1 MTDIVK
7 KEILENLNTYRFYVL
22 TGLIFSMILISII
35 VSYGDYHLRVENYNI
50 LRPEPKETDKIIFPP
65 EPLSIYARGL
75 DANAGRL
82 YQLSF
87 RGIQVQPSQQSIN
100 RVSSLF
106 SLPDMLFVIKVIL
119 ALIALLFS
127 FDAVCGEKEQ
137 GTLKLILAGR
147 IRRVSV
153 VLGKLAGRYLLVFV
167 PFCVLFLISS
177 AVVSLL
183 PDVRAGVEYWTRL
196 AIILAG
202 SALYVTC
209 FVALG
214 TLISSLVHR
223 SSTSMMVCLAAW
235 VLLVFVVPNMG
246 ATVAQAIGDVPP
258 ADRVEMQQ
266 RLATIQ
272 SVFETQQQMKNA
284 QEKDYS
290 RIMFQIRESNNH
302 LFQTYRPELNRLID
316 LTRTVVRCSPSGA
329 FGFLVTEMANTGID
343 RDIRIKDAIWMF
355 IERNFKRFGGL
366 EKGEAE
372 QFQFRP
378 SSTGEQIAGVALPD
392 ALLLLIMP
400 AVLVA
405 LAVGSF
411 MRYDPR

>member
-1 MTDIVK
+1 MTEIVR

-22 TGLIFSMILISII
+22 IGLIFSMMLISII

-50 LRPEPKETDKIIFPP
+50 LRPGPKETDKIILPP
-65 EPLSIYARGL
+65 EPLSIFARGL

-82 YQLSF
+82 YQLSS
-87 RGIQVQPSQQSIN
+87 RGVEVQPNQQSIN

-106 SLPDMLFVIKVIL
+106 SMPDMLFVTRVIL
-119 ALIALLFS
+119 SLIALLFS

-137 GTLKLILAGR
+137 GTLKVILAGG
-147 IRRVSV
+147 IRRASV
-153 VLGKLAGRYLLVFV
+153 LLGKLAGRYLLVFV
-167 PFCVLFLISS
+167 PFFVLFLISS
-177 AVVSLL
+177 IVVSLL
-183 PDVRAGVEYWTRL
+183 PDVRAGNEYWIRL

-202 SALYVTC
+202 SALYVAC
-209 FVALG
+209 FIALG

-223 SSTSMMVCLAAW
+223 SSTSMMVGLAAW

-266 RLATIQ
+266 RLAVIQ

-284 QEKDYS
+284 KEKDYS
-290 RIMFQIRESNNH
+290 RIMLQIRESNNH
-302 LFQTYRPELNRLID
+302 MFQTYRPELNRLIE

-355 IERNFKRFGGL
+355 VERNFNRFGGL
-366 EKGEAE
+366 EKGEVE

-378 SSTGEQIAGVALPD
+378 STPGEQITGVALPD
-392 ALLLLIMP
+392 ALLLLIIP
-400 AVLVA
+400 GIFVA
-405 LAVGSF
+405 LSVVSF